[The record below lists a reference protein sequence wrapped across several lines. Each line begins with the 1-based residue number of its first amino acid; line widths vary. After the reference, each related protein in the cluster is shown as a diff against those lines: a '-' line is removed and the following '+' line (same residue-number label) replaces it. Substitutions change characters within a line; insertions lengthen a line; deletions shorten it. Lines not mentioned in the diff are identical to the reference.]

1 MSDIFNGL
9 AALVGRDNVA
19 ADPASLEEYAR
30 DESFVPHL
38 APWAVV
44 RPGSAEEVR
53 SVVAWANQTATP
65 LVPVSSGGPHFH
77 GDTVPSVP
85 GAVMLDLRRLD
96 KILRVDRRN
105 RMAVIEPGVTYPQL
119 QAVLAEQGMRIT
131 PPLYPRANKSV
142 VTSLLERQPTL
153 IPRYNF
159 QLPEP
164 LRSCGVVW
172 GNGDVM
178 FTGEAGS
185 GPLSLQAQWDAG
197 LVQADPKG
205 PGQTDFFRLL
215 TGAQG
220 TFGVVTWAAV
230 RCEIVPAAHEYL
242 FAAADELDELVDST
256 YRLDRIRLGDEVLI
270 VNDAYLARLL
280 ASRDGVK
287 VEPDELPSWTLI
299 LGLADGSTS
308 PPSASPCRRR
318 TRWRSPVSSASTLSS
333 TVPGASTDDIAAA
346 LAGCCDT
353 PWKLAA
359 EGACADV
366 FFVGTLEEAPSFVEI
381 AHIVADGH
389 GYAAEDVG
397 VYIQPQHQGVTHH
410 VEFSL
415 PFDASDAA
423 TAEDMQELA
432 DDLAANLM
440 AAGAYFSRP
449 YGSWAQPVY
458 NRDAAAR
465 DALRKVKAIFDP
477 AGVMNPG
484 KLCFGPPKRAC
495 ALRREGGLTWRSPT
509 IARRDALHP
518 LQLLQVDPVRPRA
531 EPSLRQGLPLGRGRQ
546 VPRLLGRRQARH
558 RAEPDG
564 RAQRGDRPG
573 RRRRLQLPAL
583 RQLRRGLQAVPL
595 RHGAY
600 PRAARVPRAPRRDGP
615 RAGVLPPADRA
626 HAGGARRQGTEDPRR
641 PQRLGRGPR
650 PCRPVG

>member
-1 MSDIFNGL
+1 M
-9 AALVGRDNVA
+9 
-19 ADPASLEEYAR
+19 
-30 DESFVPHL
+30 
-38 APWAVV
+38 
-44 RPGSAEEVR
+44 
-53 SVVAWANQTATP
+53 
-65 LVPVSSGGPHFH
+65 
-77 GDTVPSVP
+77 
-85 GAVMLDLRRLD
+85 D

-119 QAVLAEQGMRIT
+119 QAALAEHGMRVT
-131 PPLYPRANKSV
+131 PPLYPRADKSV
-142 VTSLLERQPTL
+142 AASLLERQPTL

-159 QLPEP
+159 HLPEP

-178 FTGEAGS
+178 FTGEAGM
-185 GPLSLQAQWDAG
+185 GPLSLEAQWQGG

-230 RCEIVPAAHEYL
+230 RCELVPAVHDYL
-242 FAAADELDELVDST
+242 FAAAAELDELVDFT

-280 ASRDGVK
+280 TSAGAAVD
-287 VEPDELPSWTLI
+287 PDALPKWTLV
-299 LGLADGSTS
+299 LGLGGREHYADERVAVQKKDAESLAGEFGLSLQGS
-308 PPSASPCRRR
+308 
-318 TRWRSPVSSASTLSS
+318 
-333 TVPGASTDDIAAA
+333 VPGAATDDIAAV
-346 LAGCCDT
+346 LAGCCDA

-366 FFVGTLEEAPSFVEI
+366 LFVTTLEEAPAFVEI

-415 PFDASDAA
+415 PYDASVAG
-423 TAEDMQELA
+423 TAEDMEDLSN
-432 DDLAANLM
+432 DLAANLM

-477 AGVMNPG
+477 AGILNPG
-484 KLCFGPPKRAC
+484 KLCFGA
-495 ALRREGGLTWRSPT
+495 PT
-509 IARRDALHP
+509 AP
-518 LQLLQVDPVRPRA
+518 
-531 EPSLRQGLPLGRGRQ
+531 
-546 VPRLLGRRQARH
+546 
-558 RAEPDG
+558 
-564 RAQRGDRPG
+564 
-573 RRRRLQLPAL
+573 PAL
-583 RQLRRGLQAVPL
+583 
-595 RHGAY
+595 
-600 PRAARVPRAPRRDGP
+600 AAKEA
-615 RAGVLPPADRA
+615 
-626 HAGGARRQGTEDPRR
+626 
-641 PQRLGRGPR
+641 
-650 PCRPVG
+650 

>member
-1 MSDIFNGL
+1 MNEIIDGL

-19 ADPASLEEYAR
+19 ADPASLAEYAQ
-30 DESFVPHL
+30 DESFVPRL
-38 APWAVV
+38 TPWAVV
-44 RPGSAEEVR
+44 RPGSAEEVQQ
-53 SVVAWANQTATP
+53 VVAWANETATP

-85 GAVMLDLRRLD
+85 GAVMLDLRRMD

-105 RMAVIEPGVTYPQL
+105 RMVVIEPGVTYPQL
-119 QAVLAEQGMRIT
+119 QAALAEQGMRVT

-142 VTSLLERQPTL
+142 VASLLERQPTL

-159 QLPEP
+159 HLPEP

-178 FTGEAGS
+178 FTGEAGN

-230 RCEIVPAAHEYL
+230 RCELVPAAHEYL
-242 FAAADELDELVDST
+242 FAAAHELDDLVDLV
-256 YRLDRIRLGDEVLI
+256 YRLDRIRLGDEVL
-270 VNDAYLARLL
+270 VLNGACLGRLL
-280 ASRDGVK
+280 AASGAAVDSAA
-287 VEPDELPSWTLI
+287 LPTWTLAVG
-299 LGLADGSTS
+299 LGGREHFAAERVAVQKKDALALAGEYG
-308 PPSASPCRRR
+308 
-318 TRWRSPVSSASTLSS
+318 VTL
-333 TVPGASTDDIAAA
+333 TPALPGAATEDVAAV
-346 LAGCCDT
+346 LAGCCDA

-366 FFVGTLEEAPSFVEI
+366 LFVTTLEEAPAFVEI

-410 VEFSL
+410 VELSL
-415 PFDASDAA
+415 PYEAGDAA
-423 TAEDMQELA
+423 TRAGMQALS

-465 DALRKVKAIFDP
+465 DALRKVKTIFDP
-477 AGVMNPG
+477 AGILNPG
-484 KLCFGPPKRAC
+484 KLCFGAPGAAGP
-495 ALRREGGLTWRSPT
+495 
-509 IARRDALHP
+509 
-518 LQLLQVDPVRPRA
+518 
-531 EPSLRQGLPLGRGRQ
+531 
-546 VPRLLGRRQARH
+546 
-558 RAEPDG
+558 
-564 RAQRGDRPG
+564 GDRAAM
-573 RRRRLQLPAL
+573 PAV
-583 RQLRRGLQAVPL
+583 AT
-595 RHGAY
+595 AKE
-600 PRAARVPRAPRRDGP
+600 A
-615 RAGVLPPADRA
+615 
-626 HAGGARRQGTEDPRR
+626 
-641 PQRLGRGPR
+641 
-650 PCRPVG
+650 

>member
-1 MSDIFNGL
+1 VNEIIDGL

-19 ADPASLEEYAR
+19 ADPASLEEYAQ
-30 DESFVPHL
+30 DESFVPRMT
-38 APWAVV
+38 PWAVV
-44 RPGSAEEVR
+44 RPGSAEEVQQ
-53 SVVAWANQTATP
+53 VVAWANLTATP

-96 KILRVDRRN
+96 KVLRVDRRN

-119 QAVLAEQGMRIT
+119 QAALAEQGMRIT
-131 PPLYPRANKSV
+131 PPLCSRADKSV
-142 VTSLLERQPTL
+142 VASLLERQPTL

-178 FTGEAGS
+178 FTGEAGN

-230 RCEIVPAAHEYL
+230 RCELIPTAHEYL
-242 FAAADELDELVDST
+242 FAAAGELDELVDFV
-256 YRLDRIRLGDEVLI
+256 YNLDRIRLGDEVLI
-270 VNDAYLARLL
+270 LNDAYLTRLL
-280 ASRDGVK
+280 KASGAAVDTAA
-287 VEPDELPSWTLI
+287 LPAWTLV
-299 LGLADGSTS
+299 LGLGGRDLYPEERVAVQKQDALALAGEYG
-308 PPSASPCRRR
+308 
-318 TRWRSPVSSASTLSS
+318 VTLAPA
-333 TVPGASTDDIAAA
+333 VPGAATDDIAAV

-366 FFVGTLEEAPSFVEI
+366 FFVTTLEEAPAFVEI

-389 GYAAEDVG
+389 GYAADDVG

-415 PFDASDAA
+415 PYEAGDADTKA
-423 TAEDMQELA
+423 DMQELA
-432 DDLAANLM
+432 TDLAANLM

-449 YGSWAQPVY
+449 YGAWAQPVY

-465 DALRKVKAIFDP
+465 DALRKVKPIFDP
-477 AGVMNPG
+477 VGILNPG
-484 KLCFGPPKRAC
+484 KLCFGAPKT
-495 ALRREGGLTWRSPT
+495 E
-509 IARRDALHP
+509 
-518 LQLLQVDPVRPRA
+518 
-531 EPSLRQGLPLGRGRQ
+531 
-546 VPRLLGRRQARH
+546 
-558 RAEPDG
+558 
-564 RAQRGDRPG
+564 
-573 RRRRLQLPAL
+573 PAL
-583 RQLRRGLQAVPL
+583 VASEV
-595 RHGAY
+595 
-600 PRAARVPRAPRRDGP
+600 
-615 RAGVLPPADRA
+615 
-626 HAGGARRQGTEDPRR
+626 
-641 PQRLGRGPR
+641 
-650 PCRPVG
+650 